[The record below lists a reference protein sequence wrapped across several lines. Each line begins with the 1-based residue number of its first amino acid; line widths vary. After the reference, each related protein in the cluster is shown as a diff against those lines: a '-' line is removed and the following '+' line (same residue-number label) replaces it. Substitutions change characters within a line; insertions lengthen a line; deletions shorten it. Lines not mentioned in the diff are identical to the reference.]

1 ANLRSKPSSRSFML
15 LMASLRVKFD
25 SLAVN
30 MCVVKAQTKRSRAG
44 QYASSHAALRHFS
57 PESG

>member
-1 ANLRSKPSSRSFML
+1 ML

-25 SLAVN
+25 SLVLSMVIAE
-30 MCVVKAQTKRSRAG
+30 AQTKRSRAG
-44 QYASSHAALRHFS
+44 QYASSLAALRHFI